1 MSGRTG
7 YLNTT
12 RGLAALILI
21 LLASILQANYLYKDE
36 ITANKKFQKDVE
48 LLGKELHDKTGI
60 AVRLIMLKK
69 LPKDMSIAEYEKE
82 LASHFD
88 EPTVLLTFSE
98 LDQKVDILAKPH
110 SLYQYF
116 DKKQILSPVASYVQ
130 SLFMAIFFS
139 HSWEEFKETV
149 SDYGG
154 TIIPLLAQKSK
165 KGEEAQKYAT
175 AMFNGYADLV
185 GQIAKAKGVKL
196 EHAVGNAN
204 QNAILVVKV
213 LFYGFIFYAI
223 ILYFKRRFFTK
234 RQQNDA

>member
-1 MSGRTG
+1 M
-7 YLNTT
+7 NTS

-21 LLASILQANYLYKDE
+21 LLASILQADYLYKDE
-36 ITANKKFQKDVE
+36 ITANIKFQKDVE